1 MMEEERQRQM
11 KDMMM
16 TKHDLVPAVDCVV
29 TAWSPWSD
37 CSASCGR
44 GFRRK
49 FRMIKLH
56 HSGNGQKCPRK
67 LEKRQKCKFL
77 RFDVIFV
84 TFAYFSK
91 YKAFKIPSSYV
102 RNYFRVHSRKVS
114 FEKLLNENYSK
125 AKGSLTLFS

>member
-1 MMEEERQRQM
+1 MEEERQRQM

-67 LEKRQKCKFL
+67 LEKRQKCKFSTIS
-77 RFDVIFV
+77 RNFYY
-84 TFAYFSK
+84 FAKYMPSK
-91 YKAFKIPSSYV
+91 
-102 RNYFRVHSRKVS
+102 FRQVAQLLTVHSQKVS
-114 FEKLLNENYSK
+114 FQKLSK
-125 AKGSLTLFS
+125 

>member
-67 LEKRQKCKFL
+67 LEKRQKCKFFTIS
-77 RFDVIFV
+77 RNFY
-84 TFAYFSK
+84 YFFLFCK
-91 YKAFKIPSSYV
+91 VHAFKIPSSCATF
-102 RNYFRVHSRKVS
+102 NS
-114 FEKLLNENYSK
+114 
-125 AKGSLTLFS
+125 T